1 MPPRSKILIN
11 FSFDANADT
20 PIHPEVLETWVK
32 AEKETPGNPASLH
45 REGRRAQGVLENA
58 RDRVGEALGCQAR
71 DIIFTSGATEANNL
85 AILGAARALAR
96 ESGQPITLI
105 ASEAEHPAVLGP
117 LRLLQQ
123 DGFPLRLLPLTP
135 EAAIC
140 KADLVSALAEK
151 SRPTLLALQ
160 WANNETGAIQ
170 PCPDLEDSLHWHCD
184 GVQGLGKLP
193 LDEKILSADALVFSG
208 HKIRGPKGVG
218 VLKINSAAIFDPVF
232 GGGGQQGGLRPGT
245 ESPALA
251 VAFAHALELAI
262 RDQQGFVLN
271 TSNCREAF
279 LRGLGKD
286 IAEYSVHHP
295 LENGLTNTLSLGF
308 DGIDGRMLL
317 PACDAEGLRVSAGSA
332 CSSGAPEPSSVLRAA
347 GLSKEAARSSL
358 RISFGW
364 ETTPQEAE
372 RGGTTL
378 ATTLRRLYEVAI
390 P

>member
-1 MPPRSKILIN
+1 
-11 FSFDANADT
+11 
-20 PIHPEVLETWVK
+20 
-32 AEKETPGNPASLH
+32 LH

-58 RDRVGEALGCQAR
+58 RDRVGEALGCSAR
-71 DIIFTSGATEANNL
+71 EIIFTSGATEANNL

-96 ESGQPITLI
+96 ESGGPISMI
-105 ASEAEHPAVLGP
+105 SSEAEHPAVLGP

-123 DGFPLRLLPLTP
+123 EGFTLQLLPLTP
-135 EAAIC
+135 EAVIQE
-140 KADLVSALAEK
+140 ADLAAALAK
-151 SRPTLLALQ
+151 TSRPTLLALQ

-170 PCPDLEDSLHWHCD
+170 PFPIPEEGLHWHCD
-184 GVQGLGKLP
+184 GVQGLGKIP
-193 LDEKILSADALVFSG
+193 LNDVVLGADALVFSG

-218 VLKINSAAIFDPVF
+218 VLKINPTAAFDPIL

-251 VAFAHALELAI
+251 VAFAQALELAI
-262 RDQQGFVLN
+262 RDQEEFALN
-271 TSNCREAF
+271 AAQCREAF
-279 LRGLGKD
+279 LRSLSKEVAEFSMHHSPANG
-286 IAEYSVHHP
+286 IA
-295 LENGLTNTLSLGF
+295 NTLSLGF
-308 DGIDGRMLL
+308 AGIDGRMLL

-364 ETTPQEAE
+364 NTTPAEAE
-372 RGGTTL
+372 LGGATL
-378 ATTLRRLYEVAI
+378 GVTVRRLYEVAI